1 MTKRLLTY
9 WGGCFLICF
18 VTYFFVSGI
27 CYRYPLIPKEKPV
40 KTTVKIL
47 KEVLKEYSDDTIIII
62 DGIEKP
68 ESPKINLGED
78 IKNFEE
84 RKIIEL

>member
-1 MTKRLLTY
+1 MTKRLLKF
-9 WGGCFLICF
+9 WGGCFL
-18 VTYFFVSGI
+18 VAYFFGGI
-27 CYRYPLIPKEKPV
+27 CHSLIPKEKPV

-68 ESPKINLGED
+68 ESPKINLGEN